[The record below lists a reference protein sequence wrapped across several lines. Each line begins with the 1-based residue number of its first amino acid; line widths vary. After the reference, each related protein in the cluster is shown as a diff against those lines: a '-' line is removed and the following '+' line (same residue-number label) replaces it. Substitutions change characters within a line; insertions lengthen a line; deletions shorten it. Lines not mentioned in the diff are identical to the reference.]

1 MQIKLLHHF
10 SRNFLTIQLSS
21 DQQEAAKPEKE
32 TYEAKVKQ
40 RMMTWTAVEKVVSW
54 EDKTI

>member
-10 SRNFLTIQLSS
+10 SRKFLTIQLSS